1 MRKRPIFAAAVVLAI
16 GVFFLHLFFPSV
28 LEPDPGFSDRERI
41 RAEGDVFRIEQD
53 EKQVRIFLHHV
64 SCGTSMLR
72 PVRGSMLLTVSEDLF
87 QDLDLTVGNR
97 ILAEGTWNAFRQARN
112 FGNYEEAQYYA
123 SLGIFLRAKGTK
135 LVITDRHTDRI
146 RQFLQD
152 FRQRMTDSI
161 HHVVQDPVTAGILTA
176 ICTGDRS
183 GLSEEVR
190 NLYQRSGI
198 IHILAVS
205 GLHISLIGMT
215 VFRLLRKRLR
225 FPAAA
230 LICLFLMLGFCI
242 MTSAS
247 ASAVRATI
255 MFLVQLAG
263 IGLGKKYDILSS
275 LSLAAILML
284 AENPLYLFH
293 SAFQLSFAAMLA
305 AGLLYPDL
313 AALFDLPPADG
324 YRRKDEN
331 NLPEKKSRKWK
342 EKLLSSFLLSLSVTA
357 MTLPITASLY
367 YELPVYA
374 VVLNLAVIPL
384 MSVVLGAG
392 MVSSL
397 LGMISLVMGRFFCA
411 VGVYG
416 VLLIRRLC
424 LAAAQLPLQTLPTG
438 KISVWQMIAYYG
450 ILAVFVCIIRV
461 RILLRRSSRSIL
473 PRRGSIFAGVFI
485 LMLIV
490 LLAGKGTGRLRIAF
504 IDVGQGDAILIENPS
519 GSVYLIDGGSSSV
532 DQVARYRLADAIR
545 YFGISRIDAAVI
557 THPDTDHISGV
568 LELLEDMKAGS
579 ERSVGNLPEF
589 GISIGSILIP
599 TVMGNE
605 HYDHLCDLAN
615 AGKVEVLPL
624 HAGITISDGDLVMKC
639 LHPPSGFTAEDVND
653 ISAVLEI
660 HYGAFSALMTGDLGE
675 EGEQKLLSEPELSR
689 GLNCDLLKVGH
700 HGSRFSSSLAFLE
713 RVSPEIAVI
722 CAGKGNV
729 YGHPHKETLDR
740 LESVGALVYV
750 TAQQGEIIVEADLN
764 GRMSIRTKL

>member
-1 MRKRPIFAAAVVLAI
+1 MRKRPIFAAAVALAI
-16 GVFFLHLFFPSV
+16 GVFFLHLFFPAV
-28 LEPDPGFSDRERI
+28 LEPDPGFADHDRIHAQGE
-41 RAEGDVFRIEQD
+41 VFRIEQD
-53 EKQVRIFLHHV
+53 EKQVRIFLRHV
-64 SCGTSMLR
+64 SCGTSQLR
-72 PVRGSMLLTVSEDLF
+72 PVRGSMLLTVSEDLLRE
-87 QDLDLTVGNR
+87 LDLSVGNR
-97 ILAEGTWNAFRQARN
+97 VLAEGTWRSFRKARN
-112 FGNYEEAQYYA
+112 FGNFEEEQYYA
-123 SLGIFLRAKGTK
+123 SLGIFLRAEGTK
-135 LVITDRHTDRI
+135 LVITDRHADRI
-146 RQFLQD
+146 SQFLQD
-152 FRQRMTDSI
+152 LRKQMTDSI
-161 HHVVQDPVTAGILTA
+161 YHAVQDPVTAGILTA

-183 GLSEEVR
+183 GLSEDVR
-190 NLYQRSGI
+190 TLYQRSGI

-230 LICLFLMLGFCI
+230 LLCLFLMLGFCI

-255 MFLVQLAG
+255 MFLVQLTG

-275 LSLAAILML
+275 LSLAAILIL
-284 AENPLYLFH
+284 AENPLYLFQ

-305 AGLLYPDL
+305 AGLLYPQL
-313 AALFDLPPADG
+313 AGMFDLPLADG
-324 YRRKDEN
+324 YRRKDEDT
-331 NLPEKKSRKWK
+331 LSEKKSRRWK
-342 EKLLSSFLLSLSVTA
+342 ERILSSFLLSLSITAVTLPVTA
-357 MTLPITASLY
+357 SIY

-397 LGMISLVMGRFFCA
+397 LGMISLILGRFFCA

-416 VLLIRRLC
+416 VLLIRQLC
-424 LAAAQLPLQTLPTG
+424 LAAAQLPLQNLPTG
-438 KISVWQMIAYYG
+438 RISAWQMAAYYG
-450 ILAVFVCIIRV
+450 ILAVFACAIRI
-461 RILLRRSSRSIL
+461 RAPFRRNCQGVLSW
-473 PRRGSIFAGVFI
+473 RGSILTGVFI
-485 LMLIV
+485 LLLVV

-532 DQVARYRLADAIR
+532 DQLARYRLADAIR
-545 YFGISRIDAAVI
+545 YFGISGIDAAVI

-568 LELLEDMKAGS
+568 LELLEDMKPGS
-579 ERSVGNLPEF
+579 ERSAGNLPEF

-599 TVMGNE
+599 AVNGDE
-605 HYDHLCDLAN
+605 HYDQLCDLAY
-615 AGKVEVLPL
+615 ARSVEVIPL
-624 HAGITISDGDLVMKC
+624 HAGMTISDGDLEMKC
-639 LHPPSGFTAEDVND
+639 LHPPAGFTAEDVND
-653 ISAVLEI
+653 YSAVLEI
-660 HYGAFSALMTGDLGE
+660 RYGAFSALMTGDLGE
-675 EGEQKLLSEPELSR
+675 EGEQMLLSEPELSR

-700 HGSRFSSSLAFLE
+700 HGSRFSSSMTFLE
-713 RVSPEIAVI
+713 KVSPEIAVI

-740 LESVGALVYV
+740 LESVGALIYV

-764 GRMSIRTKL
+764 GRMSVRTKL